1 MIFSSKLGLQT
12 MLLLCRQLA
21 TSHSAGIP
29 ILKSFEIIT
38 RNTHSGRLRNV
49 ISRMSTSIE
58 AGSTL
63 EQASREQSRYLPSL
77 FVELVGAGEMSGRLD
92 EIFDSLAGYYERT
105 LDLVRRMRGK
115 MIYPIILITL
125 LLLVMNFWLAILRAV
140 TGAGSVDFNKLIRV
154 FVQNMGWLGL
164 ILAGAFVVLVV
175 LSRLGILGW
184 IFGFVSTFLWP
195 FSGLTRR
202 LALSRFARAFGL
214 LLRSGVPVTDALTKS
229 AVVTNNLYIERSL
242 LRCLPAIQSG
252 ESLSVALSPCRYLS
266 DLAREMIHSGE
277 QAGRVDQHLEKVADI
292 HQAEAMQAAKNL
304 VVVMG
309 VLLLLAAAIAIA
321 IFVIIFWTRYYGA
334 MFEELGI

>member
-1 MIFSSKLGLQT
+1 MIFSSRLSLPT

-38 RNTHSGRLRNV
+38 RSTHSVRLRNV
-49 ISRMSTSIE
+49 ILRMSTSIQ

-115 MIYPIILITL
+115 MIYPIILFTL
-125 LLLVMNFWLAILRAV
+125 LLLVMNLWFAIFRA
-140 TGAGSVDFNKLIRV
+140 TLGAGGVDLNKLGRV
-154 FVQNMGWLGL
+154 FFQNIGFFGLG
-164 ILAGAFVVLVV
+164 LAGALVVLVV
-175 LSRLGILGW
+175 LSRLGVLGW
-184 IFGFVSTFLWP
+184 LFGFVSTFFWP
-195 FSGLTRR
+195 FSRLTRKM
-202 LALSRFARAFGL
+202 AISRFARAFGL
-214 LLRSGVPVTDALTKS
+214 LLKSGVPVMDALSKA
-229 AVVTNNLYIERSL
+229 AVVTSNRYIERSL

-252 ESLSVALSPCRYLS
+252 ESLSVALSQCHYLS

-277 QAGRVDQHLEKVADI
+277 EAGRIDQHLQKVADI
-292 HQAEAMQAAKNL
+292 HEAEAMQAAKNL

-309 VLLLLAAAIAIA
+309 IMLLLAAGIAIG
-321 IFVIIFWTRYYGA
+321 IYVVSFWTNYYENVLGD
-334 MFEELGI
+334 LGI